1 MQSAAGACI
10 AALKAHYPHVSRKL
24 FLAPVFQRLE
34 LVGRGMKNIR
44 GKVFVY
50 GIVGF
55 PFHHFQIFLTQL
67 AVEVDRYALAAHM
80 EPHVVITE
88 MPVYQAGNDM
98 LSRVLLHEP
107 AASFHIDPAGGLRP
121 RLKGRITVMHDL
133 PVFLVYVQH
142 PRPVYEAVVGG
153 LSASLRIEAGPVQ
166 SYFIYIPV
174 FHAARNNGVKLRHS
188 YIAVVKSFAHD
199 FPSFV
204 QK

>member
-1 MQSAAGACI
+1 VLKRLFSGEHGDPCPALVPLGAGYFYYADLSGLYDMQSAAGAGI

-24 FLAPVFQRLE
+24 FLASVFQRLE
-34 LVGRGMKNIR
+34 LVGRGIKNIR

-55 PFHHFQIFLTQL
+55 PFHHFQVFLTQL

-107 AASFHIDPAGGLRP
+107 VAAVHITPAGGPRP
-121 RLKGRITVMHDL
+121 RLTGR
-133 PVFLVYVQH
+133 
-142 PRPVYEAVVGG
+142 
-153 LSASLRIEAGPVQ
+153 
-166 SYFIYIPV
+166 
-174 FHAARNNGVKLRHS
+174 
-188 YIAVVKSFAHD
+188 
-199 FPSFV
+199 
-204 QK
+204 